1 MKRTRLLSAVLG
13 FCFATNL
20 VSAQQ
25 DAQPKTPI
33 ITVSS
38 NIVQLGNINSYETRK
53 TEFRISNAGEA
64 PLQIQELI
72 PTCSCITGLAS
83 KTLLQPKEE
92 GLITLSL
99 DARLVHSKF
108 TRSVWV
114 VTNDPKTP
122 RILLSLKGDLQP
134 LFQGL
139 PPMPVSLRA
148 KDANTVWTNSF
159 TLTAAETNMFLGLP
173 TIQSNEFVQLSLT
186 VTTNVAEKMSY
197 TITTFVKA
205 LAPTLHAAS
214 VTFPV
219 IGRPGTKPNPIQIKF
234 QTKTGAALS
243 VTPNRI
249 LLNPDGS
256 NLPKHVVIH
265 TSESVANTNLLSWTP
280 MIKGVDI
287 SIQPPRGFRSNILL
301 TVNVSAEARKR
312 LLKEDYRA
320 LTFNYPNHKPVK
332 LSFAWPN
339 SPEK

>member
-1 MKRTRLLSAVLG
+1 MHSTRLIVATLTLNLIGAIASAQQEAQPKLPV
-13 FCFATNL
+13 AVVSTNL
-20 VSAQQ
+20 VM
-25 DAQPKTPI
+25 
-33 ITVSS
+33 
-38 NIVQLGNINSYETRK
+38 LGTINSYETK
-53 TEFRISNAGEA
+53 KCEFRISNAGEA

-72 PTCSCITGLAS
+72 PTCSCITGIAS
-83 KTLLQPKEE
+83 KTTLQPKEE
-92 GLITLSL
+92 GLVTLSL

-134 LFQGL
+134 LFLGL

-173 TIQSNEFVQLSLT
+173 MIQSNEFVQLSLT
-186 VTTNVAEKMSY
+186 ITTNVAERMSY
-197 TITTFVKA
+197 TVTTFVKA

-234 QTKTGAALS
+234 QTKTGAELS
-243 VTPNRI
+243 VIPNRI

-256 NLPKHVVIH
+256 TLPKHVVIH

-287 SIQPPRGFRSNILL
+287 SILPPRGFRSNILL
-301 TVNVSAEARKR
+301 TVNVSAEAGKR
-312 LLKEDYRA
+312 LLKEDKRA
-320 LTFNYPNHKPVK
+320 LTFTYPNHKPAK